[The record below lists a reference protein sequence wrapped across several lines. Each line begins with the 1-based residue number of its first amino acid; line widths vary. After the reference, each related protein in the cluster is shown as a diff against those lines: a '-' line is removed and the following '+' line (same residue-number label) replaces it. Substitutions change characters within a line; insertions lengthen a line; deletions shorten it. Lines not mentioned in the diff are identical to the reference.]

1 MTIRARAAVSLSV
14 AGIVAGALVL
24 GATVAFAADPGGT
37 VPVSASTSLETA
49 LIGVLDL
56 VRERGQLAW
65 QALAS
70 SGDDWHRVQAAWFAA
85 LASADMLRAATDA
98 LVLLLI
104 GGGGEWLYWCYAG
117 GARRAIAE
125 AAMAAAQAGAPP
137 AHAVLALAG
146 RRLLLEAFGLLVFAV
161 AVIGASS
168 AFAWPAGVH
177 EAIVALTLG
186 VAAARA
192 AVITARFVL
201 SPRPARLRLIEL
213 DDADARRRYRLTG
226 ALAIVLATAYV
237 IGTMVDN
244 AGDLGGLAVV
254 GRVAA
259 GVVTAGLALALI
271 RGRSLD
277 RGRVSRRRGASLL
290 QLVATALIVVALVL
304 YLIDLRVMVASIA
317 VVLLAGIADRTL
329 RAIGDR
335 MTAVPEP
342 RAAIAAAGA
351 ESVDGEESADDVGA
365 ATALPI
371 DPGRGTTVAAYR
383 SVLHRAFDI
392 TVFAGAVVWLAAIWD
407 VPVLELARSGSFAG
421 RLIDVAIVLLMS
433 DLVWVWA
440 KTAIDRRLASIPQAN
455 ADAVTADP
463 NQRLATLLPLLRKAL
478 LILVSTIT
486 VLVALSALGV
496 DIAPLLA
503 GASVVGIAVGFGAQT
518 LVRDIVSGVFYLL
531 EDSFRVGEYVEFGNI
546 RGTVEGISLRF
557 LRLRHHRGAVHTIPF
572 GEIRWL
578 TNQSRD
584 WVIVKLE
591 LRVPFDT
598 DVERA
603 RKLIKKIGLELMEDP
618 ELGPCLIEPVKSSGV
633 VRLEEFCMVIGVKFM
648 ARPGDGQFLVRREA
662 YRRIRDAFAANDI
675 RFHDRSVKVEVVGQP
690 QDEQPPRP
698 ALAASTSPA
707 ALGGGA
713 GDIVGMVGVS
723 ATRKDP

>member
-1 MTIRARAAVSLSV
+1 MMIRTRAAVSL
-14 AGIVAGALVL
+14 IVAGALVL
-24 GATVAFAADPGGT
+24 AATVAFAADPGRA
-37 VPVSASTSLETA
+37 VPAAASTSFETA
-49 LIGVLDL
+49 LMGVLDL
-56 VRERGQLAW
+56 VRERGQVAW

-70 SGDDWHRVQAAWFAA
+70 SRDDWRRVQAAWSGA
-85 LASADMLRAATDA
+85 LGSPDMLRAATDA

-104 GGGGEWLYWCYAG
+104 GGGTEWLYWCYAG
-117 GARRAIAE
+117 GARRAVAE
-125 AAMAAAQAGAPP
+125 VAMATAQAGAPRT
-137 AHAVLALAG
+137 HAVLALAG
-146 RRLLLEAFGLLVFAV
+146 RRLLLEAFGLLAFAV

-177 EAIVALTLG
+177 EAIVSLTLG
-186 VAAARA
+186 VTAARA

-213 DDADARRRYRLTG
+213 DDADAHRRCRLAG
-226 ALAIVLATAYV
+226 ALAVVLATAYV
-237 IGTMVDN
+237 AGTMLDN
-244 AGDLGGLAVV
+244 AGDLGGLTVV
-254 GRVAA
+254 GRIVA
-259 GVVTAGLALALI
+259 GTVTAVLALAMI
-271 RGRSLD
+271 QRRSL
-277 RGRVSRRRGASLL
+277 GRRSARRRRAASVL

-304 YLIDLRVMVASIA
+304 YLIDLRSMVWSIA
-317 VVLLAGIADRTL
+317 VVLLAGGADRTL

-335 MTAVPEP
+335 MMAAPEP
-342 RAAIAAAGA
+342 GTAIAAAGEA
-351 ESVDGEESADDVGA
+351 GEASADGLGA

-371 DPGRGTTVAAYR
+371 DPGRSTIVAAYR

-407 VPVLELARSGSFAG
+407 MPVLALARSGSLAG
-421 RLIDVAIVLLMS
+421 RLLDVVIVLLIS

-455 ADAVTADP
+455 ADAPTADP
-463 NQRLATLLPLLRKAL
+463 SQRLATLLPLLRKAL

-486 VLVALSALGV
+486 ILVALSALGV
-496 DIAPLLA
+496 NIAPLLA
-503 GASVVGIAVGFGAQT
+503 GASVVGIAIGFGAQT

-578 TNQSRD
+578 TNHSRD

-591 LRVPFDT
+591 FRVPFDT

-603 RKLIKKIGLELMEDP
+603 RKLIKKIGIELMEDP
-618 ELGPCLIEPVKSSGV
+618 ELGPCIIEPVKSSGV
-633 VRLEEFCMVIGVKFM
+633 VRLEEFCMVIGVKFT

-662 YRRIRDAFAANDI
+662 YRRIRDAFAANNI

-690 QDEQPPRP
+690 QAQLPPRP
-698 ALAASTSPA
+698 ALAVPASPA
-707 ALGGGA
+707 ALGGAA
-713 GDIVGMVGVS
+713 GDIVGMMGAS
-723 ATRKDP
+723 AKRKDP